1 MGIKSLDTAKIGR
14 LVESRYSDDFSFDTP
29 DEAFSDGISV
39 VAKLMRD
46 GTLSEEQ
53 AAMLLSR
60 LLVPY
65 IETVIVRDVEN
76 YLIRSLSRGR

>member
-1 MGIKSLDTAKIGR
+1 MGIKSLDIAKTGR
-14 LVESRYSDDFSFDTP
+14 PVESSYSDDFSFDTP

-65 IETVIVRDVEN
+65 IESVIVRDVEN
-76 YLIRSLSRGR
+76 YLIRSLSHGR

>member
-1 MGIKSLDTAKIGR
+1 MGIKSPDSVKTGQP
-14 LVESRYSDDFSFDTP
+14 VESRYADDFPPDSP
-29 DEAFSDGISV
+29 DESFSDGVSV
-39 VAKLMRD
+39 VAKLMRN

-65 IETVIVRDVEN
+65 IESVIVRDVEN
-76 YLIRSLSRGR
+76 YLIRSLPHGR